1 MDCSLPGSSVLG
13 ISQARYWSALTF
25 PSSGDPSNPRN
36 LLSPVLAGGLFTTS
50 HQESPEYSTHT
61 HTSTNFTLPF
71 LLSLSLTQRLHGPLQ
86 TLSAWHTG
94 VAVTAEETKGYGQQI
109 LLLLLSVLFNVLLE
123 TSPIKI
129 CHQSLTYDAIYFLS
143 L

>member
-1 MDCSLPGSSVLG
+1 MGSLPLVT
-13 ISQARYWSALTF
+13 RKALNI
-25 PSSGDPSNPRN
+25 P
-36 LLSPVLAGGLFTTS
+36 
-50 HQESPEYSTHT
+50 HT